1 MSLIISAHARTNSMK
16 TLTAVALFLVSTVSG
31 IAPSVAQD
39 KAQGKAHTRKA
50 PSMDKR
56 EKAPDIRNME
66 ATRFD
71 CELGKKLII
80 YSEAGDDQQIALQW
94 NKRVHRMKR
103 MSTTTGAHRFEDT
116 NAGLVWIGIPAKGM
130 LLDSKRGRQLANE
143 CKTTAQRNVAEQK
156 F

>member
-1 MSLIISAHARTNSMK
+1 MK
-16 TLTAVALFLVSTVSG
+16 TLTTVVIFLASIVSG
-31 IAPSVAQD
+31 IAPAMAQERT
-39 KAQGKAHTRKA
+39 QGKTHARKA
-50 PSMDKR
+50 PPIDEQ

-71 CELGKKLII
+71 CELGNKLTI
-80 YSEAGDDQQIALQW
+80 YSETGNDQQIALQW

-103 MSTTTGAHRFEDT
+103 MSTTTGAHRFEDAKT
-116 NAGLVWIGIPAKGM
+116 GLVWIGIPAKGM

>member
-1 MSLIISAHARTNSMK
+1 MTLIISVRTRTNSMK
-16 TLTAVALFLVSTVSG
+16 TVTAVVIFLASTVSA
-31 IAPSVAQD
+31 IAPAMAQD
-39 KAQGKAHTRKA
+39 RAPGKTHTRKA
-50 PSMDKR
+50 GPIDEQ

-66 ATRFD
+66 ATQFD
-71 CELGKKLII
+71 CELGNKLTI

-103 MSTTTGAHRFEDT
+103 MSTTTGAHRFEDAK
-116 NAGLVWIGIPAKGM
+116 AGLVWIGIPAKGM

-143 CKTTAQRNVAEQK
+143 CKTNAQRNVAEQK

>member
-1 MSLIISAHARTNSMK
+1 MK
-16 TLTAVALFLVSTVSG
+16 TVTAALIFLFSAASG
-31 IAPSVAQD
+31 IAPAVAQD
-39 KAQGKAHTRKA
+39 RAAGKPHARKAQPAQE
-50 PSMDKR
+50 R
-56 EKAPDIRNME
+56 EETEAPDIRNMD

-71 CELGKKLII
+71 CELGNKLTI
-80 YSEAGDDQQIALQW
+80 YSEAGNDQQIALQW

-103 MSTTTGAHRFEDT
+103 MSTSTGAHRFEDAK
-116 NAGLVWIGIPAKGM
+116 AGLVWIGIPAKGM